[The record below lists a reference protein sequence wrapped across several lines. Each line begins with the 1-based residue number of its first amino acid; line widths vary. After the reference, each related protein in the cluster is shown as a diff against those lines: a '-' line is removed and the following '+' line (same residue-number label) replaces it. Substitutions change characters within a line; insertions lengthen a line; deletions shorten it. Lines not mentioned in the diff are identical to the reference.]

1 MNSSGKTLRGRE
13 SGSAIIEFG
22 LVILPLMALLL
33 LTLDVAWTVFA
44 KATLQHAV
52 REGVRYGVTGVPI
65 TGNCLNASIQQV
77 VQRSSF
83 GFVPSA
89 TSSSYIS
96 VTYYNP
102 ITLAQVTG
110 SNGPAGGNV
119 IQVAIGPSTAYPNTS
134 PVTVNSFGPLWHNA
148 APFRLSVQASDV
160 MESSPS
166 NIPPCP

>member
-52 REGVRYGVTGVPI
+52 RQGVRYAVTNSLPSSCI
-65 TGNCLNASIQQV
+65 NSAIQSV
-77 VQRSSF
+77 VQQSSF
-83 GFVPSA
+83 GFVPRASV
-89 TSSSYIS
+89 SSYVS
-96 VTYYNP
+96 VTYYDP
-102 ITLAQVTG
+102 LTLAQVTG
-110 SNGPAGGNV
+110 SSGPNGGNV
-119 IQVAIGPSTAYPNTS
+119 VQVAIGPSTAYPNTS
-134 PVTVNSFGPLWHNA
+134 PVTINSFGPLWHNA

-160 MESSPS
+160 MEGTPASPAT
-166 NIPPCP
+166 CP